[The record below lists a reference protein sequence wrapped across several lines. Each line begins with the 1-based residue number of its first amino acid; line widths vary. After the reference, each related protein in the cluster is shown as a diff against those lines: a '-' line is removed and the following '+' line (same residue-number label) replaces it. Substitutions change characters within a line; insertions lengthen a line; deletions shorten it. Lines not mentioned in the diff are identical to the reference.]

1 MPDDFNFI
9 IRTYNDA
16 FPKGSQVYLC
26 YGRMSNRS
34 MLQRYG
40 FCLPYN
46 KYNYLFIKLRLEP
59 DDPDF
64 LMKKHIIRKFFSI
77 DPDSSNPDK
86 TDISSKH
93 FKIYFQKLNT
103 KILKFIKIINFNP
116 DLDDFS
122 CILESRSL
130 SLEFLSFQRLLAV
143 YENFLKSFP
152 TSLADDSKLLKTP
165 EKLTARQYFAVV
177 YRMEFKRI
185 IVNQINLVKLVLHIL
200 ERLMKG
206 VTLDFAVTR
215 VFELEQKKEVVVNR
229 VMIDNYLTSLKR
241 GLEKNQ

>member
-1 MPDDFNFI
+1 M
-9 IRTYNDA
+9 
-16 FPKGSQVYLC
+16 YLC

-64 LMKKHIIRKFFSI
+64 LMKKHVIRKFFSI

-130 SLEFLSFQRLLAV
+130 SLEYLSFQRLLAV

-241 GLEKNQ
+241 GLEKNQQEYLDM

>member
-1 MPDDFNFI
+1 
-9 IRTYNDA
+9 
-16 FPKGSQVYLC
+16 VYLC

-130 SLEFLSFQRLLAV
+130 SLEYLSFQRLLAV

-241 GLEKNQ
+241 GLEKNQQEYLDM

>member
-1 MPDDFNFI
+1 
-9 IRTYNDA
+9 
-16 FPKGSQVYLC
+16 VYLC

-64 LMKKHIIRKFFSI
+64 LMKKHVIRKFFSI

-130 SLEFLSFQRLLAV
+130 SLEYLSFQRLLAV

-241 GLEKNQ
+241 GLEKNQQEYLDM